1 MAEQE
6 FMMHFVKPPWLL
18 SRKTRSPL
26 CEVGVDAIVA
36 GCDCANPNRGMDSS
50 TKDPGVQL
58 LMCGFRMQI
67 FVTPSLSIAENVAR
81 LGKKLLVA
89 QRNDRI
95 ILSTR
100 NSAIG
105 M

>member
-1 MAEQE
+1 MPEQE
-6 FMMHFVKPPWLL
+6 SMMRFVKPLWLL

-50 TKDPGVQL
+50 TKDPGVHF
-58 LMCGFRMQI
+58 LMCGFRIQI
-67 FVTPSLSIAENVAR
+67 FVTPFLSNADNVAR
-81 LGKKLLVA
+81 PGRKLLTA

>member
-1 MAEQE
+1 MR
-6 FMMHFVKPPWLL
+6 FVKPPWLL

-50 TKDPGVQL
+50 TKDPGAQR
-58 LMCGFRMQI
+58 LMRGFRTQI
-67 FVTPSLSIAENVAR
+67 FVTPSLLIAENEAR
-81 LGKKLLVA
+81 PGGKLLMA